1 VRHYFT
7 QSCFILLA
15 LITSNISAG
24 IIYASKWK
32 YGDQTVC
39 LYGDN
44 HGTHNTFEI
53 DEKKM
58 SNAFYEN
65 LFTSKDRWLVLR
77 EDVIGESISK
87 ELQWLVTL
95 WFYNKNLGFLTTINT
110 WLAHDPETK
119 IPHIDTI
126 NIDLRANFNNVST
139 LIRAYKFTSEGL
151 LTKENHKRF
160 NAFYGDFYNALKDI
174 PLKTLFD
181 EPITKLIEYINNT
194 SNNKLKAILKRV
206 LETISA
212 RQIVLYN
219 NGFMSLIEPCLIN
232 EKSFDAHEKIFDFV
246 TNNNSFINHLLEIVE
261 STALWHI
268 VEGQKTH
275 KKIAVIAGNSHIL
288 NLEKYLLEMGY
299 SEINSY
305 GSEYKKNSLEKIKL
319 VLQIAAKKEELFND
333 QPHKNITDINFYW
346 NLSRFLSEYGIE
358 EKIDELEGKLTLISH
373 DAFAWLSEE
382 KPAQLH
388 PTPVKPAPSTLNKVT
403 TLIKKL
409 LWKY

>member
-1 VRHYFT
+1 
-7 QSCFILLA
+7 
-15 LITSNISAG
+15 
-24 IIYASKWK
+24 
-32 YGDQTVC
+32 
-39 LYGDN
+39 
-44 HGTHNTFEI
+44 
-53 DEKKM
+53 
-58 SNAFYEN
+58 
-65 LFTSKDRWLVLR
+65 
-77 EDVIGESISK
+77 
-87 ELQWLVTL
+87 
-95 WFYNKNLGFLTTINT
+95 
-110 WLAHDPETK
+110 
-119 IPHIDTI
+119 
-126 NIDLRANFNNVST
+126 
-139 LIRAYKFTSEGL
+139 
-151 LTKENHKRF
+151 
-160 NAFYGDFYNALKDI
+160 
-174 PLKTLFD
+174 
-181 EPITKLIEYINNT
+181 
-194 SNNKLKAILKRV
+194 
-206 LETISA
+206 
-212 RQIVLYN
+212 
-219 NGFMSLIEPCLIN
+219 LIN